1 MHEKTQGSGKKLKD
15 LAKNSSIWRKK
26 LKALQKNSMLRSQ
39 VTQSDSKK
47 SPPKKPA
54 LDLVFLLTIDVQIS
68 AMKVHI

>member
-15 LAKNSSIWRKK
+15 LAKNSRIWRKK

-47 SPPKKPA
+47 SPKKKPE
-54 LDLVFLLTIDVQIS
+54 LHIELS
-68 AMKVHI
+68 AMWIFCEGF

>member
-47 SPPKKPA
+47 SPKKKPGVVCSKT
-54 LDLVFLLTIDVQIS
+54 LNLLFQ
-68 AMKVHI
+68 

>member
-47 SPPKKPA
+47 SPKKKA
-54 LDLVFLLTIDVQIS
+54 CMITRIS
-68 AMKVHI
+68 IGYQ